1 VQKSGDCGTPQT
13 DTEDFSTRQRIF
25 EPIMSRAREV
35 LSDFLFFVLVPFII
49 STLAFVFLFWFRDP
63 TRFEQEWPF
72 AFVGS
77 GVIGIFAFFGFAARN
92 LRVWPWHEL

>member
-1 VQKSGDCGTPQT
+1 MQESGDCGTPQT

-35 LSDFLFFVLVPFII
+35 LSDFLSFVLVPFII

-63 TRFEQEWPF
+63 TRLEHESPF
-72 AFVGS
+72 AFLGG
-77 GVIGIFAFFGFAARN
+77 GVIGIFGFFGLAGGTP
-92 LRVWPWHEL
+92 RVLPCHG